1 MNSTNITSKNFSPE
15 ADVDLNDIGERVRY
29 FRKQQKQTLA
39 HLSKKTG
46 IPLST
51 LSKVEVGQMSLNIQ
65 KLLRVCNALSIDLM
79 QLVSPEDTTPVA
91 PVVTGRRSLTRQ
103 GTAKV
108 LSTTNANYEHHAS
121 DFSNRK
127 LVPVVVE
134 LKSGLNPEMIRHQGE
149 EFIFVIEGK
158 VEIFTEFYEPELLSA
173 GESIYIDSSMAHN
186 VRAVGDKSARILNV
200 MTQFPKHL

>member
-1 MNSTNITSKNFSPE
+1 MNGSNTSMSKIAVD

-29 FRKQQKQTLA
+29 FRKQEKWTLA
-39 HLSKKTG
+39 KLSETTG

-65 KLLRVCNALSIDLM
+65 KLLKVCRALNIDLM
-79 QLVSPEDTTPVA
+79 QLVNPEDTTPVA
-91 PVVTGRRSLTRQ
+91 PVVTGRRSITRQ
-103 GTAKV
+103 GMAKV
-108 LSTTNANYEHHAS
+108 LSTDNANYEHHAS

-127 LVPVVVE
+127 LVPVVVD
-134 LKSGLNPEMIRHQGE
+134 LKTGLNPEMIRHQGE
-149 EFIFVIEGK
+149 EFIFVIEGT
-158 VEIFTEFYEPELLSA
+158 VEILTEYYEPELLEK

-200 MTQFPKHL
+200 MTQVPKHL

>member
-1 MNSTNITSKNFSPE
+1 MKIANIQSKKIPVE
-15 ADVDLNDIGERVRY
+15 PDVDLTDIGERVRY
-29 FRKQQKQTLA
+29 FRKQEKWTLA
-39 HLSKKTG
+39 RLSKKTG

-65 KLLRVCNALSIDLM
+65 KLLRVCKVLNIDLM
-79 QLVSPEDTTPVA
+79 QLVSPEDTTQVA

-103 GTAKV
+103 GMAKIVSTA
-108 LSTTNANYEHHAS
+108 NANYEHHAS

-149 EFIFVIEGK
+149 EFIFVIEGE
-158 VEIFTEFYEPELLSA
+158 VEILTEFYEPELLSA

-186 VRAVGDKSARILNV
+186 VRAVGDRSARILNV